1 MEKKETFEQAIVRIL
16 AKQGKISSEEAQAL
30 QKAFDGYSKGL
41 FDDFLLEKDLVD
53 EVDLLRAL
61 AEYYQVP
68 AFEVIGYFFD
78 TFLLKKFPKG
88 FLLRNAIIPL
98 EVDENIMLIVA
109 SEPDNPDLL
118 ASIGEYV
125 SFDIRFRVGIRRD
138 ICDAVK
144 EFYDKSDTE
153 DPQDV
158 DSRLEREDQRAL
170 RRTEETEE
178 FIRYTE
184 ERYIP
189 PFEKVEEE

>member
-16 AKQGKISSEEAQAL
+16 AKQGKVSSEEAQAL
-30 QKAFDGYSKGL
+30 KKAFKGYSKGL

-125 SFDIRFRVGIRRD
+125 SFDIRFRVGFRRD

-158 DSRLEREDQRAL
+158 DARLEREDQRAL

-178 FIRYTE
+178 FVRYTE
-184 ERYIP
+184 E
-189 PFEKVEEE
+189 